1 MSGNDV
7 TAGLVSNGMRG
18 ALYLGEFSPA
28 ERTIDVL
35 EKASGKSLYLGALSS
50 RDDVGKAAR
59 VARAAQPAWGA
70 QPPTFR
76 GDILRRFAALCEEH
90 SKEIAEWIIR
100 ETGSIPGK
108 APFEIA
114 NAAREAIEIASY
126 TGQPTGYILA
136 SPIDRPSYARRLP
149 VGVVGVITPWNAPF
163 VLAARGV
170 LPALAMGNAVVLKP
184 DAQTPVSGGYL
195 IAKLFE
201 LAGLPKGVLC
211 VVPGDATT
219 GEALTLD
226 PNVHMISF
234 TGSTASGRKVA
245 VAAAAGLKKVALE
258 LGGNNAAIIFDD
270 ADIDRVASATAFGS
284 YFHQG
289 QICFSTGRHLVQSG
303 IAQRYSK
310 ILAEHARNLKVGDP
324 YTEQV
329 HLGPIIN
336 EKQAARAEKLLTDT
350 VAAGGRVT
358 AGGHRDGLFFEPT
371 VIVDVDRSMPLFR
384 NETFG
389 PVAPITQFKTEA
401 EAIELANDTDYGLVA
416 SIFTA
421 DQVKAFRVA
430 AQLRTGIVHIN
441 DQTIN
446 HEVFAPIGGM
456 GASGNGARSG
466 GLSVMDEYSQWQ
478 WVTVNSIVPPYP
490 F

>member
-1 MSGNDV
+1 MNDV
-7 TAGLVSNGMRG
+7 SAALVTNGMRG

-28 ERTIDVL
+28 ERTIEVL
-35 EKASGKSLYLGALSS
+35 EKASGATLYVGALST
-50 RDDVGKAAR
+50 REEVAKAAR
-59 VARAAQPAWGA
+59 IARQAQRGWGRAA
-70 QPPTFR
+70 PTVR
-76 GDILRRFAALCEEH
+76 GDVLRRFAALCDENT
-90 SKEIAEWIIR
+90 KEIAEWIIR

-114 NAAREAIEIASY
+114 NAAREAVEIASY
-126 TGQPTGYILA
+126 TGQPSGFILA
-136 SPIDRPSYARRLP
+136 SPNDRPSYARRVP

-170 LPALAMGNAVVLKP
+170 LPALAMGNAVILKP

-219 GEALTLD
+219 GEALTLEPKVD
-226 PNVHMISF
+226 MISF

-258 LGGNNAAIIFDD
+258 LGGNNAAIIFED
-270 ADIDRVASATAFGS
+270 ADLDRVASATAFGS
-284 YFHQG
+284 FFHQG
-289 QICFSTGRHLVQSG
+289 QICFSTGRHLVHASV
-303 IAQRYSK
+303 AERYSK
-310 ILAEHARNLKVGDP
+310 LLAEHARNLKVGNP
-324 YTEQV
+324 YTDQV

-336 EKQAARAEKLLTDT
+336 ERQAARAEKLLTDT

-371 VIVDVDRSMPLFR
+371 VIVDVDRTMPLFR
-384 NETFG
+384 HETFG
-389 PVAPITQFKTEA
+389 PVAPITVFKDEE

-456 GASGNGARSG
+456 GSSGNGTRSG

-478 WVTVNSIVPPYP
+478 WLTVNAIVPDYP

>member
-1 MSGNDV
+1 MNASPA
-7 TAGLVSNGMRG
+7 TLVSNSMRG
-18 ALYLGEFSPA
+18 ALYVGEFAPA
-28 ERTIDVL
+28 ERTVDVI
-35 EKASGKSLYLGALSS
+35 EKASGRSLYLGALAS
-50 RDDVGKAAR
+50 RAEVAKATQI
-59 VARAAQPAWGA
+59 ARASQRAWGA
-70 QPPTFR
+70 AAPTVR
-76 GDILRRFAALCEEH
+76 GDVLRRFAALCEEH
-90 SKEIAEWIIR
+90 NNEIAEWIIR

-126 TGQPTGYILA
+126 TGQPAGYILA
-136 SPIDRPSYARRLP
+136 SPLDRPSYARRVP
-149 VGVVGVITPWNAPF
+149 VGVVAVITPWNAPF

-211 VVPGDATT
+211 VVPGDGAT

-226 PNVHMISF
+226 RNVDMISF

-245 VAAAAGLKKVALE
+245 LAAAAGLKKVALE
-258 LGGNNAAIIFDD
+258 LGGNNAAIIFED
-270 ADIDRVASATAFGS
+270 ADIEKVASATAFGS
-284 YFHQG
+284 FFHQG
-289 QICFSTGRHLVQSG
+289 QICFSTGRHLVQESV
-303 IAQRYSK
+303 AQRYSEA
-310 ILAEHARNLKVGDP
+310 LTEHALKLKVGNP

-329 HLGPIIN
+329 HLGPVIN
-336 EKQAARAEKLLTDT
+336 EKQAARAEKLLHDT
-350 VAAGGRVT
+350 VQAGARVT

-371 VIVDVDRSMPLFR
+371 VVVDVNPSMALFR

-389 PVAPITQFKTEA
+389 PVAPITPFKTEA
-401 EAIELANDTDYGLVA
+401 DAIALANDTDYGLVA

-421 DQVKAFRVA
+421 DQVKALRVA
-430 AQLRTGIVHIN
+430 GQLRTGIVHIN

-446 HEVFAPIGGM
+446 HEVFAPVGGM
-456 GASGNGARSG
+456 GASGNGTRSG
-466 GLSVMDEYSQWQ
+466 GLSVLDEYTQWQ
-478 WVTVNSIVPPYP
+478 WITVNATVPSYP